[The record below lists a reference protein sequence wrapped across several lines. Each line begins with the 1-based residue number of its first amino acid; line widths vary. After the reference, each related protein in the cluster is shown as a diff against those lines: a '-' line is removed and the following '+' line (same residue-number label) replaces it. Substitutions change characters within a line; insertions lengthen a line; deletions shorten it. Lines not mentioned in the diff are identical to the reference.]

1 MRHGAFH
8 GFCSIVGF
16 AVFAQLDALF
26 QAFDAFID
34 VRIPLHVFLRHL
46 GMLESN
52 FRMLNQDIGV
62 ALLPMLDRFVRM
74 LDRLGHMLIAGR

>member
-1 MRHGAFH
+1 
-8 GFCSIVGF
+8 
-16 AVFAQLDALF
+16 
-26 QAFDAFID
+26 
-34 VRIPLHVFLRHL
+34 
-46 GMLESN
+46 MLESN